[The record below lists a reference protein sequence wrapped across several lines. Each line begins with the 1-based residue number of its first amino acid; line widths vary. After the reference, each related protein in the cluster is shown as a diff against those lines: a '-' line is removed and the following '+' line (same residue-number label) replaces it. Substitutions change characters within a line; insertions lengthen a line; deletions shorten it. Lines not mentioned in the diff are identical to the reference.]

1 MGRLIFHS
9 SFLRFLAG
17 FTALV
22 VVSFSIIVAVG
33 YYEVEVKGKGATLEP
48 VRAAP
53 VEP

>member
-1 MGRLIFHS
+1 MQQGLLNT
-9 SFLRFLAG
+9 SFWKFLAG

-22 VVSFSIIVAVG
+22 AVSFSIIIAVG
-33 YYEVEVKGKGATLEP
+33 YYEVEIKGSDTHET